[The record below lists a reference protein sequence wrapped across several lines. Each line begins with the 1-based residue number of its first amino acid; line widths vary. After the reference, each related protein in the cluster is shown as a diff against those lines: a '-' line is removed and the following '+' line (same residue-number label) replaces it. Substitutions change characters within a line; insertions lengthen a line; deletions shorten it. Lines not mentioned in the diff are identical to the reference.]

1 MRCRLSNWPRCGGTD
16 HEHSALQAAPP
27 RPGRHSVCS
36 DWPGSRPG
44 QGEFIDS
51 AHDVGDASVAD
62 EVASEAFTEGE
73 HNSDVLQQVR
83 DALDRVA
90 DGTFGRCIVDGGP
103 IEEQRLEAVPWTPYC
118 LKHAQRLEVAAS
130 SRTPTL

>member
-1 MRCRLSNWPRCGGTD
+1 MNIQHHKRHLLDLETTLSARIGQEAD
-16 HEHSALQAAPP
+16 Q
-27 RPGRHSVCS
+27 GR
-36 DWPGSRPG
+36 
-44 QGEFIDS
+44 GEFIDS
-51 AHDVGDASVAD
+51 ARDVGDASVAD
-62 EVASEAFTEGE
+62 EVASEAFIEAE

-90 DGTFGRCIVDGGP
+90 DGTFGTCIVDGGP